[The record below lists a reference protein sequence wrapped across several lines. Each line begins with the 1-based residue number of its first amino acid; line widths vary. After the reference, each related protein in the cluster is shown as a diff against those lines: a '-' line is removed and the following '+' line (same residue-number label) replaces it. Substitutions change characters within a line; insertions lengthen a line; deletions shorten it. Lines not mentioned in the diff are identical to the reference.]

1 MALAE
6 PGYDVGVATYPART
20 IGVAIERSPRE
31 VYAFAVVPEN
41 LPRWAA
47 GLGTAGERSGDA
59 WVAQMEVGPVTVRF
73 VERNEL
79 GVLDHIVTLPD
90 GQEVYNPMRVVPN
103 GTGSE
108 VSFTLFRLPG
118 MTDAQLK
125 ADAAQVQRDLETLK
139 GILEGGDDVN
149 RRAGNEVSGAR

>member
-1 MALAE
+1 M
-6 PGYDVGVATYPART
+6 ATYPART
-20 IGVAIERSPRE
+20 IGVTIERSPRE

-41 LPRWAA
+41 LPKWAA
-47 GLGTAGERSGDA
+47 GLGTSGERSGDA
-59 WVAQMEVGPVTVRF
+59 WVAQMEVGQVTVRF

-90 GQEVYNPMRVVPN
+90 GQEVYNPMRVMPN

-118 MTDAQLK
+118 VTDAQLE
-125 ADAAQVQRDLETLK
+125 ADEAQVRRDLETLK
-139 GILEGGDDVN
+139 GLLEGGDDVS
-149 RRAGNEVSGAR
+149 RRTGNQESGAR